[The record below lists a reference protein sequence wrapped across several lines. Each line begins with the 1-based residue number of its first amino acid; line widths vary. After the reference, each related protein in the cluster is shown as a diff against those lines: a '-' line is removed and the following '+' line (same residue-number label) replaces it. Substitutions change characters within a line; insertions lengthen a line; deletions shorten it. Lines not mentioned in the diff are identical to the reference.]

1 MVLFTSII
9 LHANEV
15 VIVLSEDQSIHKE
28 IAQNI
33 EQSTNLIS
41 STVLF
46 SDFVRDES
54 TKTHSAIVAIGT
66 RACDK
71 SIAIASSADVVFCSL
86 IPSQTFK
93 ALRVKYN
100 KTDSENITAIFMD
113 QPISRQMAL
122 ARLIS
127 PNAETIGTVF
137 GRISIAQRESF
148 ETEGQNAN
156 FITHYAFIDDDE
168 NPVQILTP
176 LIQRSDIFLA
186 ISDNAN
192 FNRSISRWALYITLR
207 NKIPLIGFSKNYS
220 DAGAVVSI
228 YSTPAQ
234 LAEQTYNALKL
245 YFSTGNV
252 IQPAYPDDFTV
263 DINRSTA
270 RTLRLSLPDEA
281 TLHQQ
286 LKEISP

>member
-1 MVLFTSII
+1 MALFTSII

-28 IAQNI
+28 IAEKL

-46 SDFVRDES
+46 SDLVRDES
-54 TKTHSAIVAIGT
+54 TKTYSAIVAIGT

-71 SIAIASSADVVFCSL
+71 SIATASSEDVVFCSL

-148 ETEGQNAN
+148 ETQGQNAN
-156 FITHYAFIDDDE
+156 FITQYAFIDDDE

-234 LAEQTYNALKL
+234 LAEQTYKALKD
-245 YFSTGNV
+245 YFRTGNV
-252 IQPAYPDDFTV
+252 IQPAFPDDFTV

-270 RTLRLSLPDEA
+270 RTLRLSLPDEVR
-281 TLHQQ
+281 LQQQ